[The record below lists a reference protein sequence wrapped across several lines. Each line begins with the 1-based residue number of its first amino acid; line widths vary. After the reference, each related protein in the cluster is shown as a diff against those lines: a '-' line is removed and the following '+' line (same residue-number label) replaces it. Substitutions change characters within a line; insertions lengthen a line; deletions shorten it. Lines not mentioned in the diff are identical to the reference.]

1 MSSSKSYLH
10 LTAAAFSEMKVDD
23 NAMDVTTFHLALL
36 YFLLIRDFSTP
47 QHSIRLLLFP
57 YLLTRASASQL
68 RREPEDLSVQF
79 LVITMANS
87 QVFLADL
94 KAGRC
99 SNVAEVQRE
108 ARNVRKG
115 GELTS
120 VDMLVVDENFKE
132 RFACVLP
139 AFSFYQRNA
148 VNKVRFQVLLTF
160 KYSIGYSIEDV
171 HPNGGIKKFKS
182 SVYSNFIFSF
192 RLNQNWFPNPIV
204 LKSCRSYNKVRWL
217 CLQIGFKGYEK

>member
-1 MSSSKSYLH
+1 
-10 LTAAAFSEMKVDD
+10 
-23 NAMDVTTFHLALL
+23 
-36 YFLLIRDFSTP
+36 
-47 QHSIRLLLFP
+47 
-57 YLLTRASASQL
+57 
-68 RREPEDLSVQF
+68 
-79 LVITMANS
+79 MANS

-120 VDMLVVDENFKE
+120 VDMLFVDENNIYIFGVV
-132 RFACVLP
+132 VLSLFVLYDHSSRKGLLVSYP
-139 AFSFYQRNA
+139 HSAFTNVMR
-148 VNKVRFQVLLTF
+148 
-160 KYSIGYSIEDV
+160 IEDV

>member
-1 MSSSKSYLH
+1 
-10 LTAAAFSEMKVDD
+10 
-23 NAMDVTTFHLALL
+23 
-36 YFLLIRDFSTP
+36 
-47 QHSIRLLLFP
+47 
-57 YLLTRASASQL
+57 
-68 RREPEDLSVQF
+68 
-79 LVITMANS
+79 MANS

-120 VDMLVVDENFKE
+120 VDMLFVDENE

-148 VNKVRFQVLLTF
+148 VNKVRFQV
-160 KYSIGYSIEDV
+160 IEDV

-204 LKSCRSYNKVRWL
+204 LKSCRSYNKVRWF

>member
-1 MSSSKSYLH
+1 
-10 LTAAAFSEMKVDD
+10 
-23 NAMDVTTFHLALL
+23 
-36 YFLLIRDFSTP
+36 
-47 QHSIRLLLFP
+47 
-57 YLLTRASASQL
+57 
-68 RREPEDLSVQF
+68 
-79 LVITMANS
+79 MANS

-120 VDMLVVDENFKE
+120 VDMLFVDENE

-148 VNKVRFQVLLTF
+148 VNKVRFQV
-160 KYSIGYSIEDV
+160 IEDV

-182 SVYSNFIFSF
+182 SVYSNFVFSF
-192 RLNQNWFPNPIV
+192 RLRSKLVPQSNRSQVMSLIQQVGQKTHSCCMCDRALSPVSLSTPT
-204 LKSCRSYNKVRWL
+204 KSSSRL
-217 CLQIGFKGYEK
+217 LHLHI

>member
-36 YFLLIRDFSTP
+36 YFLLIRDLSTP

-57 YLLTRASASQL
+57 YLLTRAS
-68 RREPEDLSVQF
+68 
-79 LVITMANS
+79 
-87 QVFLADL
+87 
-94 KAGRC
+94 GRC

-120 VDMLVVDENFKE
+120 VDMLFVDENFKE

-148 VNKVRFQVLLTF
+148 VNKVRFQV
-160 KYSIGYSIEDV
+160 IEDV

>member
-1 MSSSKSYLH
+1 
-10 LTAAAFSEMKVDD
+10 
-23 NAMDVTTFHLALL
+23 
-36 YFLLIRDFSTP
+36 
-47 QHSIRLLLFP
+47 
-57 YLLTRASASQL
+57 
-68 RREPEDLSVQF
+68 
-79 LVITMANS
+79 MANS

-120 VDMLVVDENFKE
+120 VDMLVVDENE

-148 VNKVRFQVLLTF
+148 VNKVRFQV
-160 KYSIGYSIEDV
+160 IEDV

-182 SVYSNFIFSF
+182 SVYSNMALSANRFQ
-192 RLNQNWFPNPIV
+192 RLREVARGHLSRLQGIWSLCSDQVAVGQKTHSCCMCDRALSPVSLSTPT
-204 LKSCRSYNKVRWL
+204 KSSSRL
-217 CLQIGFKGYEK
+217 LHLHI